1 MFFEPLPTN
10 LGGHSNDAIAALL
23 TLMLTGFLVYMFFQT
38 KPTTQR
44 AFLRLM
50 FQPVYVS
57 SLMFTLWLC
66 AMLFCYY
73 LSTLVYCP

>member
-1 MFFEPLPTN
+1 MFFSPVATN
-10 LGGHSNDAIAALL
+10 LGGHSNDAIAALT
-23 TLMLTGFLVYMFFQT
+23 TLMLTGFLVYLFFQT

-57 SLMFTLWLC
+57 SLIFTSWLC

>member
-1 MFFEPLPTN
+1 MFFEPPPAI
-10 LGGHSNDAIAALL
+10 GGHGAEAIAALL
-23 TLMLTGFLVYMFFQT
+23 TLMLTGLFVFMFFQS

-50 FQPVYVS
+50 FQPVYFG

-66 AMLFCYY
+66 AMLFCHT
-73 LSTLVYCP
+73 LSALVS

>member
-1 MFFEPLPTN
+1 MFFEPLPP
-10 LGGHSNDAIAALL
+10 LGGHSTDALAALM
-23 TLMLTGFLVYMFFQT
+23 TLMLTGLLVFMFFQT

-50 FQPVYVS
+50 FQPIYVS
-57 SLMFTLWLC
+57 SLMFTLWVLS
-66 AMLFCYY
+66 MLFCYY